1 MKPNGMTQYAATF
14 TIDCRIAVA
23 TDRINDSRLRAPR
36 PDPLITVA
44 TTFGRLQLK
53 WELAPR

>member
-1 MKPNGMTQYAATF
+1 MTQYAATF
-14 TIDCRIAVA
+14 TIDRRIAVA

-44 TTFGRLQLK
+44 ATFGRLQLN
-53 WELAPR
+53 WELAPRW